1 MRGDSSPSLSLLN
14 SVLGVGSLGDNL
26 RRRPQDEQQWRMS
39 QCLEHF
45 CGHQWGPGTHHQAKA
60 SSGVFIPHQHSP
72 ATADVPTGE
81 VQSSEKGSGRRGKP
95 RILGPSESGGCGPSA
110 ADPAAPESLNQ
121 ETLKKSGGIFMCV
134 TCISTCVHA
143 CTFTHSYAST
153 LKYLQSAHMWMCL
166 HVSPCAWEIR
176 SCVWSCMPEHLWS
189 QGVLLGVYTCGW
201 GAR

>member
-14 SVLGVGSLGDNL
+14 SVLGMGSLGDNL
-26 RRRPQDEQQWRMS
+26 RRRPQDELQWWMS

-45 CGHQWGPGTHHQAKA
+45 VVI
-60 SSGVFIPHQHSP
+60 SGDLALIIRQRP
-72 ATADVPTGE
+72 AQGCSYLTSTAQPLPMCLQVRCNPQRRGQE
-81 VQSSEKGSGRRGKP
+81 GQGRRKP

-166 HVSPCAWEIR
+166 HVSPCAWEIM
-176 SCVWSCMPEHLWS
+176 CMEL
-189 QGVLLGVYTCGW
+189 Y
-201 GAR
+201 A